1 LEETLVFRSEMTSPQ
16 CNVCIG
22 HDECIFCQFIFT
34 GKAWKGPKEER
45 AIIPKDEGYS
55 LMISAFQSR
64 EFDFGMKLTSDDLQ
78 VINNYR
84 KKVAPINSEKESA
97 KMIKGKSEKG
107 RAKRIIIH
115 PSF

>member
-1 LEETLVFRSEMTSPQ
+1 MFALVMMSAFFVSLFLLVKHGKDQ
-16 CNVCIG
+16 KKNVQSFQKMRG
-22 HDECIFCQFIFT
+22 
-34 GKAWKGPKEER
+34 
-45 AIIPKDEGYS
+45 
-55 LMISAFQSR
+55 MISAFQSR